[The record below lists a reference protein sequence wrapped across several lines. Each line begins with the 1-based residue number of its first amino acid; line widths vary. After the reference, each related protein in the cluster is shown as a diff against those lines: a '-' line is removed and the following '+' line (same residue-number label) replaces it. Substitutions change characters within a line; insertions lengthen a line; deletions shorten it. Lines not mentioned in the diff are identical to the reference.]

1 MKQKNN
7 CPHRHQ
13 VGRQLKQIRESIRIT
28 QLDIATE
35 MDVCTKTI
43 HRLEQGLPIIH
54 RNVLL
59 KAYFKALKD
68 ILSDRLANV
77 HFLESMLNH

>member
-1 MKQKNN
+1 MTKKNN
-7 CPHRHQ
+7 CLHRNQ

-28 QLDIATE
+28 QLEIATE

-43 HRLEQGLPIIH
+43 HKLEQGIPIIH

-68 ILSDRLANV
+68 ILSDRLDNV
-77 HFLESMLNH
+77 HFLESKLNN